1 MVSWDTWRFL
11 TEPLSAGR
19 QTDRQVRRVEG
30 VGRESGTEPPSDT
43 FSRCLLAAGWK
54 TGALWVL
61 GLDLN
66 HVAGERLQVQ
76 QQGAA
81 LTGWHRQ
88 HHPVAIGVVSWSK
101 LDQEGL
107 QVSAGLNVPGGSETP
122 RGHVREGEGLGL
134 EQSCTEEEEKTKF
147 EGQLNPDRPA
157 VVRMLGTIKVEE
169 APLWR
174 RSHKLQC

>member
-1 MVSWDTWRFL
+1 ML
-11 TEPLSAGR
+11 
-19 QTDRQVRRVEG
+19 
-30 VGRESGTEPPSDT
+30 
-43 FSRCLLAAGWK
+43 
-54 TGALWVL
+54 
-61 GLDLN
+61 
-66 HVAGERLQVQ
+66 

-88 HHPVAIGVVSWSK
+88 HHPVAIRVVSWSK

-107 QVSAGLNVPGGSETP
+107 QVSAGLNLPGGSKTP
-122 RGHVREGEGLGL
+122 RGHVGEGEGLGL

-169 APLWR
+169 APLVVR
-174 RSHKLQC
+174 NVKFRHHHQEL